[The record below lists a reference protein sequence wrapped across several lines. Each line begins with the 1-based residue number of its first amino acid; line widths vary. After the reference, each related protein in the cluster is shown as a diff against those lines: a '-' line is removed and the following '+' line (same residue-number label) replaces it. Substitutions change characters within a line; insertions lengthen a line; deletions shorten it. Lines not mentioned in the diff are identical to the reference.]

1 MKSVLYSKK
10 IWKTVGLFLSDKN
23 IVFSQISIEK
33 SNFSI
38 NFSIN
43 FINFAINFINFSN
56 TEVSDI
62 VKETTALKRMVPLVI
77 SQKSS

>member
-1 MKSVLYSKK
+1 MKNVLYSKK

-38 NFSIN
+38 NFIN
-43 FINFAINFINFSN
+43 FPINFINFSN